1 MGYSESICFSAVPA
15 EALNQ
20 KAFLLNRSLFLF
32 AYYEPKPY
40 YEKESCRSKF
50 ITAVTNLYGLFWD
63 CGPFFFDLLKSSD
76 SILIHDWNRISWNA
90 TQLEK
95 GISAFRTIFCHNC
108 SDQFPLSEEKIENAR
123 FWASRYTYGWQ
134 RIIEISDEDWEKM
147 LAGLVSETD
156 SLLCDIDNAL
166 DGLDSTPD
174 TSRRERAIERWIQ
187 QIALGYRR
195 NPDYLLNTMVGLHE
209 LYLTNT
215 KQNFMQNKRRDTIT
229 WLCNLENRDRKSWY
243 SKWLQP
249 LESGIVNTNIYAILK
264 DWPSKWAAWNNC
276 SVDNCNEA
284 PMPAS
289 EFFSI
294 LASDI
299 VRFARNPWIIRSN

>member
-15 EALNQ
+15 EALNK

-63 CGPFFFDLLKSSD
+63 CGPFFFDLLKSPD
-76 SILIHDWNRISWNA
+76 SILIHDWNRISWDA

-108 SDQFPLSEEKIENAR
+108 SDQFPLSEEKIKDAR

-134 RIIEISDEDWEKM
+134 RIIELSGEDWEKM

-156 SLLCDIDNAL
+156 SLLCDIDIAL

-215 KQNFMQNKRRDTIT
+215 KQNFMKDKRRDTIT
-229 WLCNLENRDRKSWY
+229 WLCNLENCDRKSWY

-249 LESGIVNTNIYAILK
+249 LESDIVNTNIYAILK

-299 VRFARNPWIIRSN
+299 VRFARNPWINLSN